1 MLYHRKQD
9 HIYLLLNGIFN
20 IKGFLKMEFKFNP
33 AQINYLMDLD
43 PDEGPEIVNTLVNSF
58 LTQTPTHFIAVQQG
72 IESKDENTISRI
84 FHNLKSSS
92 GNIGL
97 VSFSKLAGETEN
109 LIIQNSGK
117 VDYSLIEKNLVELK
131 SHFDLA
137 IKELTPYLTG
147 KS

>member
-1 MLYHRKQD
+1 
-9 HIYLLLNGIFN
+9 
-20 IKGFLKMEFKFNP
+20 MEFKFNP
-33 AQINYLMDLD
+33 DQINYLLDLD

-58 LTQTPTHFIAVQQG
+58 LTQTPTHFITVQKG
-72 IESKDENTISRI
+72 IESRDENTISRI

-109 LIIQNSGK
+109 LILQNSGK

-131 SHFDLA
+131 SHFDLS